1 MCPLAD
7 LLSSPDLDSSVFM
20 ETDELKF
27 HALHG
32 RNAAVINNGY
42 TAVRTNDTG
51 EFNDAIVMSSRGLR
65 DNEVFEVVIEKL
77 VDRWSGSL
85 EAGEFFCV
93 LNWLCWVGCGLLT
106 FFNINPYCM
115 CFALI

>member
-1 MCPLAD
+1 MTSCACIHRQPSSTSMAD
-7 LLSSPDLDSSVFM
+7 LLSSPDLESSVFM

-27 HALHG
+27 HSLHG

-51 EFNDAIVMSSRGLR
+51 EFNDAIVMSSRGLH
-65 DNEVFEVVIEKL
+65 DNEMFEVVIEKL

-85 EAGEFFCV
+85 EAGE
-93 LNWLCWVGCGLLT
+93 
-106 FFNINPYCM
+106 
-115 CFALI
+115 LIGFDEG

>member
-1 MCPLAD
+1 MPMAD
-7 LLSSPDLDSSVFM
+7 LLSSPDLESSVFM

-27 HALHG
+27 HSLHG

-65 DNEVFEVVIEKL
+65 DNEMFEVVIEKL

-85 EAGEFFCV
+85 EAGE
-93 LNWLCWVGCGLLT
+93 LIGCDEAV
-106 FFNINPYCM
+106 FIH
-115 CFALI
+115 I